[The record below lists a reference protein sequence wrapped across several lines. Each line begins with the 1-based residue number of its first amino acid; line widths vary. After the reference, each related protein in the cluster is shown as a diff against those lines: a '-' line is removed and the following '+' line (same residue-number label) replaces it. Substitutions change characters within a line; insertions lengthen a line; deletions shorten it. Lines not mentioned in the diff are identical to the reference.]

1 MKRNLIYYIY
11 LKDCPALWLNLD
23 LMDKYIHLFDGQII
37 IKMAGVVDNINIIG
51 QKYPWILNA
60 ELVPNYPTHE
70 APHFKQALTELD
82 LTEPSMTFYAH
93 AKGVSRPWNK
103 ALERWIRLMYKG
115 NLDHVPDLG
124 NKLFSGCFGKLRRG
138 SDQVP
143 VPWHYSGTFYW
154 MSTVRVVNR
163 YYFYEKFGIPQ
174 DVDNRW
180 FTENF
185 PGLIATQK
193 EVLFNIHASDEKGY
207 NLYSDKF
214 WLKHP
219 ELCKLVN

>member
-11 LKDCPALWLNLD
+11 LKDCPALWLNLE

-70 APHFKQALTELD
+70 APHFKQALSELD
-82 LTEPSMTFYAH
+82 LTEPRMTFYAH

-103 ALERWIRLMYKG
+103 ALERWIRLMYMG
-115 NLDHVPDLG
+115 NLERVPNLWD
-124 NKLFSGCFGKLRRG
+124 NLFFGCFGKLRRG

-154 MSTVRVVNR
+154 MNTVPVLSR
-163 YYFYEKFGIPQ
+163 FYKMAIPPEI
-174 DVDNRW
+174 DNRW

-185 PGLIATQK
+185 PGWIAGED
-193 EVLFNIHASDEKGY
+193 EVMFNIHASDEKGY
-207 NLYSDKF
+207 NLYSEKF
-214 WLKHP
+214 WSKHP